1 MVRFIIINYIE
12 NLHVAKLEEKINDDI
27 EVENISL
34 QKNKKIEKYYK
45 DYQVYLKIEIDV
57 QKIYR

>member
-34 QKNKKIEKYYK
+34 
-45 DYQVYLKIEIDV
+45 
-57 QKIYR
+57 